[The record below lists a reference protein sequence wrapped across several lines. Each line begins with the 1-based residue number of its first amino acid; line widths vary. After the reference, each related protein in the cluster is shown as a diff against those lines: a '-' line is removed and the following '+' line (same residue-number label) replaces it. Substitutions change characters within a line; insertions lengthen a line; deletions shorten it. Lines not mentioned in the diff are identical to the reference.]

1 MLEPTAAQRSALGL
15 SLVAAMLLATVD
27 VARAEDDFTLYE
39 LLDPGSNQFAISYDT
54 TVTNGGLGGYFF
66 NPIRTGSVATDERVV
81 NRGTGQEMP
90 FEEVDGV
97 RAKQMGMSD
106 RVSDDAHFVMVKLPE
121 VADAAEVRLR
131 IYKTYKDAASYYAEG
146 DRIVFAR
153 TLGIKANVVVLPTG
167 YELIESS
174 VPVLT
179 STLADGRAK
188 VSMLNDRNDVLD
200 VRLVARRQ
208 SGFVATTQE
217 HRAEQ
222 DREITYWLNEPDTA
236 SFLISHDFTITEAG
250 TEYVHNF
257 VRAGSEAKDPH
268 FWNLETGE
276 ELPVRHMTG
285 AELNAMGV
293 YSREVEADSGVIQA
307 RLAAPI
313 PDGHTVRIRV
323 QETYT
328 DAGRYYMD
336 GDELVWDRTLG
347 RPRNVVTLPLGWV
360 LTGISTPATIF
371 TDDEGRVALRFVNPR
386 NDAVHVVLRARRR

>member
-1 MLEPTAAQRSALGL
+1 MFHTAATRCSLLGL
-15 SLVAAMLLATVD
+15 IIALMLLTSVRG
-27 VARAEDDFTLYE
+27 ARAEDDFTIYE
-39 LLDPGSNQFAISYDT
+39 LLDPASNQFAITYDT
-54 TVTNGGLGGYFF
+54 TVVDGGLGGYFF
-66 NPIRTGSVATDERVV
+66 NPIRVGSVATDERVM
-81 NRGTGQEMP
+81 NRGTGEEMP
-90 FEEVDGV
+90 FEEVDGI
-97 RAKQMGMSD
+97 RAKEMGMPD
-106 RVSDDAHFVMVKLPE
+106 RVADDAPFIMVRLPA
-121 VADAAEVRLR
+121 VAAGSEVRLR
-131 IYKTYKDAASYYAEG
+131 IYKTYTDAASYYAEG

-153 TLGIKANVVVLPTG
+153 TLGIKANVVVLPPG

-174 VPVLT
+174 VPVIV
-179 STLADGRAK
+179 STLDDGRAK

-200 VRLVARRQ
+200 VRLVGRRIPDL
-208 SGFVATTQE
+208 VATAQA

-222 DREITYWLNEPDTA
+222 DREITYWLNQPATH

-257 VRAGSEAKDPH
+257 VRAGSEAKEPH

-293 YSREVEADSGVIQA
+293 YSREVEPDSIVIQA
-307 RLAAPI
+307 KLAQPI
-313 PDGHTVRIRV
+313 PPGHTVRIRV

-328 DAGRYYMD
+328 DAGRYFME

-347 RPRNVVTLPLGWV
+347 RPRNVVTLPPGWI

-386 NDAVHVVLRARRR
+386 NDSVHVVLRARRR